1 MVENKIFHAMNR
13 YRNLYEKFPL
23 SVQKLLVE
31 KYGDRYKFM
40 STYTEDQI
48 YEICDRM
55 EKALKLEEQRLY
67 DLYKDVF

>member
-1 MVENKIFHAMNR
+1 MGENKIFHAMNR

-31 KYGDRYKFM
+31 KYGDRYKM
-40 STYTEDQI
+40 VDTYTEDQI

-55 EKALKLEEQRLY
+55 EKALAQEEKRLY
-67 DLYKDVF
+67 ELYKDVL